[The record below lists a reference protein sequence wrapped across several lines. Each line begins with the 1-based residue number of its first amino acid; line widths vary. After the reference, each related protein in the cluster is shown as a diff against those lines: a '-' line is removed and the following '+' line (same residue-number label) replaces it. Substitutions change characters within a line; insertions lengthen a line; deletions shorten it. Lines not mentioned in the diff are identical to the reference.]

1 MANYP
6 SILREDNH
14 MDSAGKI
21 KVIQI
26 IARMNVGGPAVIV
39 ADLMRGLDGKVFEQ
53 KLITG
58 YCADN
63 EADYLEAV
71 ATDVKATRIAGLGRS
86 ISPMADARAFL
97 SLVAMIKREKPDVIH
112 THTAKAGVLGR
123 LAAILAGGN
132 ALKVHTFHG
141 HLLHGYFAGWKVRLV
156 IAIEKSL
163 ASRTDILIAVGTQV
177 KEDLIAA
184 GIGKREQYKVFFPGL
199 PTPATIDKDVA
210 RNELGLDREGIYCT
224 FVGRLTQIKRPDRL
238 LDVVAACVGR
248 DLDIHFL
255 VAGEGELFEE
265 SKARALREDLPITF
279 LGWRNDIDQ
288 LFAASDI
295 AILTSDNEGIPLTLI
310 QAAFAGI
317 PIVAPRV
324 GSIADI
330 VVDGETGFLTSTQ
343 AGAMASAISA
353 LVTDEDLRYELGSVG
368 RAHAEKYFSLGK
380 SLADHASLYEISQNR

>member
-1 MANYP
+1 MA
-6 SILREDNH
+6 
-14 MDSAGKI
+14 I
-21 KVIQI
+21 KVLQI

-39 ADLMRGLDGKVFEQ
+39 ADLMRGLDSTKFEQ

-63 EADYLEAV
+63 EADYLETV
-71 ATDVKATRIAGLGRS
+71 ATDVKATRIGGLGRS

-97 SLVAMIKREKPDVIH
+97 KLIALIRRENPDVIH

-123 LAAILAGGN
+123 LAAILAGSN

-141 HLLHGYFAGWKVRLV
+141 HLLHGYFAGWKIKLV
-156 IAIEKSL
+156 IAIEKFL
-163 ASRTDILIAVGTQV
+163 ATRTDVLIAVGNQV
-177 KEDLIAA
+177 RDDLLKV
-184 GIGKREQYKVFFPGL
+184 GIGKSEQYKVFYPGL
-199 PTPATIDKDVA
+199 PAPADIDRDDA
-210 RNELGLDREGIYCT
+210 RTNIGLGLSAVYCT

-238 LDVVAACVGR
+238 LDVVAACQARG
-248 DLDIHFL
+248 LNLHFL
-255 VAGEGELFEE
+255 VAGEGELFES
-265 SKARALREDLPITF
+265 SKARALNENLAVTF
-279 LGWRNDIDQ
+279 LGWRSDIDQ

-330 VVDGETGFLTSTQ
+330 VIDGETGFLTSTQ
-343 AGAMASAISA
+343 AGAMASALSA
-353 LVTDEDLRYELGSVG
+353 LVTDEDLREELGSVG
-368 RAHAEKYFSLGK
+368 RAHAEKYFSLEK
-380 SLADHASLYEISQNR
+380 SLADHSSLYEISQSR